1 MTRASAVLTLST
13 VQRVLLALLAL
24 ALFVLNAWGVYTL
37 FTSRVQIA
45 VWDLHIPWLA
55 LRAML
60 CDGADPYSDEVTQAT
75 EWQMLG
81 RLARPDELRLALAYP
96 LHVMVLIGPLTLVPL
111 PVAQALWFSLLE
123 ASLVAFI
130 VVAPRAVGWRPPLWL
145 LALTAFFV
153 LGLYPNVW
161 AMILGQVSIVVAAL
175 IALAWWGLRTG
186 QWKLAG
192 VCLALATIK
201 PQMTFL
207 FVPGVLAWAAYR
219 RCWRV
224 VTAFVVTFGVLILL
238 PCLWL
243 PSWPL
248 SWLAA
253 LESYVGYTIYEP
265 PLVMLTRSTWPA
277 GVIAASLLGWTVY
290 RWWHAPE
297 PQGAALDWALGMLV
311 VVSALVAPR
320 TTHVNQLMLLLPLFV
335 VFTQLP
341 GSGIIAAVEI
351 VLLAGLWLVD
361 LVLLPP
367 TANSLQ
373 HMTWQHRLISPI
385 LPFGLV
391 LALLYFSP
399 GRRGEAPD
407 A

>member
-1 MTRASAVLTLST
+1 MTRVSTVPTLST
-13 VQRVLLALLAL
+13 AQRVLLALLAL
-24 ALFVLNAWGVYTL
+24 ALFVLNTWGVYAL

-60 CDGADPYSDEVTQAT
+60 RDGADPYSDEVTRAT

-96 LHVMVLIGPLTLVPL
+96 LHVMVLIGPLTLLPL

-123 ASLVAFI
+123 AGLLAFI
-130 VVAPRAVGWRPPLWL
+130 IVAPHAVGWRPPTWL

-161 AMILGQVSIVVAAL
+161 AMILGQVSIVVATL

-186 QWKLAG
+186 RWGLAG
-192 VCLALATIK
+192 ACLALATIK

-207 FVPGVLAWAAYR
+207 FVPGVLAWAVCR
-219 RCWRV
+219 RRWRL
-224 VTAFVVTFGVLILL
+224 VTTFVVAFGALILL
-238 PCLWL
+238 PFPWL
-243 PSWPL
+243 PTWPL
-248 SWLAA
+248 AWLAA
-253 LESYVGYTIYEP
+253 LDSYVGYTIYEP
-265 PLVMLTRSTWPA
+265 PLVMLTRSTWLA
-277 GVIAASLLGWTVY
+277 GVIAVLLLVWTVY
-290 RWWHAPE
+290 RWWHAE
-297 PQGAALDWALGMLV
+297 PRGAALDWALGVLV
-311 VVSALVAPR
+311 VVSALIAPR
-320 TTHVNQLMLLLPLFV
+320 TTHVNQLMLLLPLFFI
-335 VFTQLP
+335 FTRLP
-341 GSGIIAAVEI
+341 GGGIIAAVEI

-367 TANSLQ
+367 VTNSLQ

-385 LPFGLV
+385 LPFGLILV
-391 LALLYFSP
+391 LLYFSP